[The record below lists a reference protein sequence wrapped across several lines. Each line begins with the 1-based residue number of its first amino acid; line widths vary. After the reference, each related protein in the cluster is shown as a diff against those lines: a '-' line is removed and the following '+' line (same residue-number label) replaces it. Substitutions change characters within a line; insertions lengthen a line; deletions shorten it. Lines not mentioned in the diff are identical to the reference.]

1 MSAHLD
7 ESNVFY
13 NAAARESSVGNPP
26 GRAPLELHRRLPGYE
41 PTPLVDAP
49 ALAENLGIGRV
60 WVKDESSRL
69 GLPAFKIL
77 GASWAIYRELQKR
90 ADLDSWN
97 TIDELAAL
105 LDGLRPMSLS
115 AATDGNHGRAVAHMA
130 ALLGF
135 GATIYVPAGT
145 SQARIDAIVGEGAS
159 VTVVDGTYDEAV
171 ARSAEDAGE
180 RCLVISDT
188 SWAGYEDV
196 PRRVIDG
203 YSTILWEVDDQLAS
217 LGEPGPD
224 LVVVQIGVGA
234 LASAVVTHY
243 RQPGRGHY
251 PRIAG
256 VEPVVANCMLASM
269 RAGQVTTIPGPQDSI
284 MAGLNCGTPSMLAWP
299 VVSAGVDIFVEID
312 DDRAREAMR
321 SLAGVGVVAGETG
334 AAGLG
339 GLIELLV
346 GPEAEQSREFLEVNE
361 ETRVLLFVTEGA
373 TDPESYAEI
382 VGIREDQQS

>member
-1 MSAHLD
+1 MSTQSSIFHNKAVS
-7 ESNVFY
+7 ESGIG
-13 NAAARESSVGNPP
+13 SSP
-26 GRAPLELHRRLPGYE
+26 GRDPLQFHRRLPGYE
-41 PTPLVDAP
+41 PTPLIDAP
-49 ALAENLGIGRV
+49 ALAENLGIGQV
-60 WVKDESSRL
+60 WVKDESSRI

-90 ADLDSWN
+90 ANFDGWN
-97 TIDELAAL
+97 TVEELAAL
-105 LDGLRPMSLS
+105 LEGLRPMTLS
-115 AATDGNHGRAVAHMA
+115 AATDGNHGRAVARMA

-135 GATIYVPAGT
+135 DARIYVPAGT
-145 SQARIDAIVGEGAS
+145 SQARIDAIADEGAS

-171 ARSAEDAGE
+171 ARSSEDAGE

-203 YSTILWEVDDQLAS
+203 YSTILWEIDDQLAAQ
-217 LGEPGPD
+217 GGAGPD
-224 LVVVQIGVGA
+224 IVVVQIGVGA
-234 LASAVVTHY
+234 LASAVVSHY

-251 PRIAG
+251 PKIMG
-256 VEPVVANCMLASM
+256 VEPTVANCMLASM
-269 RAGQVTTIPGPQDSI
+269 RAGEIVTIPGPQDSI

-299 VVSAGVDIFVEID
+299 VVSAGVDVFVEID

-346 GPEAEQSREFLEVNE
+346 GSEAERSREFLDVNE

-382 VGIREDQQS
+382 VGRQEDDL

>member
-1 MSAHLD
+1 MSAQ
-7 ESNVFY
+7 SSIFY
-13 NAAARESSVGNPP
+13 NSAASESSIGNPP
-26 GRAPLELHRRLPGYE
+26 GRDPLDFHRRLSGYE
-41 PTPLVDAP
+41 PTALIDAP

-77 GASWAIYRELQKR
+77 GASWAIYSELQKR
-90 ADLDSWN
+90 ADLDRWN

-105 LDGLRPMSLS
+105 LEGLQPMTLS
-115 AATDGNHGRAVAHMA
+115 AATDGNHGRAVARMA

-135 GATIYVPAGT
+135 DATIYVPAGT
-145 SQARIDAIVGEGAS
+145 SQARIDAITSEDAS

-188 SWAGYEDV
+188 SWTGYEDV

-203 YSTILWEVDDQLAS
+203 YSTILWEVDDQLAKQS
-217 LGEPGPD
+217 EAGPD
-224 LVVVQIGVGA
+224 IVVVQIGVGA
-234 LASAVVTHY
+234 LASAVVSHY
-243 RQPGRGHY
+243 RQSGRGHY
-251 PRIAG
+251 PRIVG
-256 VEPVVANCMLASM
+256 VEPTVANCMLASM
-269 RAGQVTTIPGPQDSI
+269 RAGEIVTIPGPQDSI

-299 VVSAGVDIFVEID
+299 VVSAGVDVFVEID

-346 GPEAEQSREFLEVNE
+346 GPEAEQGREFLGVNA

-382 VGIREDQQS
+382 VGRQDEPLQ

>member
-1 MSAHLD
+1 LS
-7 ESNVFY
+7 
-13 NAAARESSVGNPP
+13 
-26 GRAPLELHRRLPGYE
+26 GYE
-41 PTPLVDAP
+41 PTPLIGAP
-49 ALAENLGIGRV
+49 ALAENLGIGQV

-77 GASWAIYRELQKR
+77 GASWAIYSELQKR
-90 ADLDSWN
+90 ADLGRWN

-105 LDGLRPMSLS
+105 LEGLQPMTLS
-115 AATDGNHGRAVAHMA
+115 AATDGNHGRAVARMA

-135 GATIYVPAGT
+135 DATIYVPAGT
-145 SQARIDAIVGEGAS
+145 SQARIDAITSEDAS

-188 SWAGYEDV
+188 SWTGYEDV

-203 YSTILWEVDDQLAS
+203 YSTILWEVDDQLAKQS
-217 LGEPGPD
+217 EAGPD
-224 LVVVQIGVGA
+224 IVVVQIGVGA
-234 LASAVVTHY
+234 LASAVVSHY
-243 RQPGRGHY
+243 RQSGRGHY
-251 PRIAG
+251 PRIVG
-256 VEPVVANCMLASM
+256 VEPTVANCMLASM
-269 RAGQVTTIPGPQDSI
+269 RAGEIVTIPGPQDSI

-299 VVSAGVDIFVEID
+299 VVSAGVDVFVEID

-346 GPEAEQSREFLEVNE
+346 GPEAEQGREFLGVNA

-382 VGIREDQQS
+382 VGRQDEPLQ